1 MRMKRIAAAFLMA
14 CVLCL
19 NVMAGLAES
28 SQAPVDIADA
38 GVGDI
43 ITLGEYPQSGDWDQ
57 PIEWI
62 VLKKANG
69 TAFVISRYILE
80 GIPYHQ
86 TKKKVTWEECSLRA
100 WLNDDFYY
108 GAFSDADRE
117 IILETKINEEYDHV
131 FLLSRSEAMENY
143 LHDGFAWRRGVLT
156 QHAYDTG
163 VYNEG
168 GRCGWWLRTRG
179 QTNNISWVFGSGRD
193 VSTNP
198 DKGYKNINGVRPA
211 MWILTGN

>member
-1 MRMKRIAAAFLMA
+1 MKRIARICLLAGLLCLACMAAFGEEGPQTA
-14 CVLCL
+14 
-19 NVMAGLAES
+19 
-28 SQAPVDIADA
+28 DIANA
-38 GVGDI
+38 RAGDI

-62 VLKKANG
+62 VLKKGNG

-80 GIPYHQ
+80 GIPYHN
-86 TKKKVTWEECSLRA
+86 TKAKVTWEECSLRA

-108 GAFSDADRE
+108 GAFSDEDRE
-117 IILETKINEEYDHV
+117 LIMETKINEEYDHV
-131 FLLSRSEAMENY
+131 FLLSRSEAIENY
-143 LHDGFAWRRGVLT
+143 LHDGFAWRKGIVT

-163 VYNEG
+163 VYNEA

-193 VSTNP
+193 VSTHP